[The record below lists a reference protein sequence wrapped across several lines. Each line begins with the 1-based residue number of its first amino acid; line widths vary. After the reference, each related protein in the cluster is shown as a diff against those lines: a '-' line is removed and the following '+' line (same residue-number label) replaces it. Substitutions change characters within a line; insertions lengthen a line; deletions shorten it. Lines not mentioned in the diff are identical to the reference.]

1 MRSRARSAVLLLP
14 KGPAGSVPEEQKTP
28 VVPRPEGGGMLHP
41 LRAAARVIDQKIG
54 WNRLGLA
61 LSLVIIGT
69 AGVVLYR
76 ILRDIAFAEVV
87 EALRATEWRDIL
99 LAAPFVAAG
108 DFTLTFYDLFALR
121 TIGGDPAPHRLAR
134 GR

>member
-14 KGPAGSVPEEQKTP
+14 KGPAGSVPEEQETR
-28 VVPRPEGGGMLHP
+28 VVPRPEGRGMLHP

-87 EALRATEWRDIL
+87 EALRATEWQDIFFAAVCVGGGYL
-99 LAAPFVAAG
+99 LS
-108 DFTLTFYDLFALR
+108 LF
-121 TIGGDPAPHRLAR
+121 
-134 GR
+134 